1 MSQDNVE
8 RAKRAADAY
17 NRRDVEA
24 LLDELDPEVEWHSAL
39 SVLLSGRATVY
50 RGHGGVRAWFRELD
64 EVVDEVHVEYTEIRD
79 LGDRVIAIG
88 RIRTHAREGR
98 KRVVTDSPIAVVSD
112 TKNGKAVRVRTYLD
126 PREALEAAGLSE

>member
-1 MSQDNVE
+1 MQDNVE
-8 RAKRAADAY
+8 QTKRAADAY

-24 LLDELDPEVEWHSAL
+24 LLEELDPEVEWHSAL

-50 RGHGGVRAWFRELD
+50 RGHGGVRDWFRELD
-64 EVVDEVHVEYTEIRD
+64 EVVAEVHVEYTDIRD

-88 RIRTHAREGR
+88 HIRTRGR
-98 KRVVTDSPIAVVSD
+98 GSGVVTESPIAMVSD
-112 TKNGKAVRVRTYLD
+112 TRNGKSVRVRSYLD

>member
-8 RAKRAADAY
+8 QTKRAADAY

-24 LLDELDPEVEWHSAL
+24 LLEELDPEVEWHSAL

-50 RGHGGVRAWFRELD
+50 RGHGGVRDWFRELD
-64 EVVDEVHVEYTEIRD
+64 EVVAEVHVEYTNIRD

-88 RIRTHAREGR
+88 HIRTRGR
-98 KRVVTDSPIAVVSD
+98 GSGVVTESPIAMVSD
-112 TKNGKAVRVRTYLD
+112 TRNGKSVRVRSYLD